1 MTKMLKKRSLKEKV
15 IILLICSVFLCIAIT
30 VLFVVLEMMHPTEE
44 IAFLFKNLRVVEF
57 YA

>member
-1 MTKMLKKRSLKEKV
+1 MLKKRSLKEKV

-30 VLFVVLEMMHPTEE
+30 VLFVVLEMLHPTEE
-44 IAFLFKNLRVVEF
+44 IAFLFKDLRVVEF